1 MVDYVR
7 SEFESVSLRQACLI
21 FNLSTSVYRYTAK
34 KKQDDEII
42 HQELVT
48 LAEKRPT
55 WGFWKMYYRI
65 RLDGWKINH
74 KRIYRL
80 YQEARLNMRRKTRK
94 RVPKR
99 IKQPLLQ
106 PLQPNLSWSMDF
118 MRDSLFMGRPFRAF
132 NVIDDYNREAL
143 NITLAK
149 SITSKKVIE
158 ELEQLIQWRGK
169 PERIRVDNGPE
180 FIAEALRE
188 WCENENRKI
197 ELVFI
202 EKGKPSQNGYIERF
216 NKTYREDVLDA
227 YLFEEIEYARELTKK
242 WIWFYNNIR
251 PHESL
256 NNLPPR
262 LFLLKYG
269 KLHYPQIHDEFPTFQ
284 QDNIIKQKES
294 LSLHVAK

>member
-7 SEFESVSLRQACLI
+7 SEYEKASLRQACMI
-21 FNLSTSVYRYTAK
+21 FNLSTSVYRYSAK
-34 KKQDDEII
+34 KKQDDDLI
-42 HQELVT
+42 HGELVS

-65 RLDGWKINH
+65 RLDGWRINH
-74 KRIYRL
+74 KRVYRL
-80 YQEARLNMRRKTRK
+80 YREARLNMRRRTRK

-180 FIAEALRE
+180 FIADALRE
-188 WCENENRKI
+188 WCEHKNQNI

-216 NKTYREDVLDA
+216 NKTYREDVLDS
-227 YLFEEIEYARELTKK
+227 YLFEDIEYARELTKD
-242 WIWFYNNIR
+242 WIWTYNNER

-256 NNLPPR
+256 NNLTPR

-269 KLHYPQIHDEFPTFQ
+269 KLHNPQIPDEFPTFQ
-284 QDNIIKQKES
+284 QDNTIKEKES
-294 LSLHVAK
+294 LFLNVAK

>member
-1 MVDYVR
+1 MR
-7 SEFESVSLRQACLI
+7 SEFGKISLRQACLI

-34 KKQDDEII
+34 KKQDDEVI
-42 HQELVT
+42 HQELIF

-55 WGFWKMYYRI
+55 WGFWKMYHRI
-65 RLDGWKINH
+65 RLDGWRINH
-74 KRIYRL
+74 KRVYRL
-80 YQEARLNMRRKTRK
+80 YLEARLNMRRKTRK
-94 RVPKR
+94 RIAKR

-158 ELEQLIQWRGK
+158 ELEKLIQWRGK

-180 FIAEALRE
+180 FIADALRE
-188 WCENENRKI
+188 WCDNKNQNI

-202 EKGKPSQNGYIERF
+202 QKGKPSQNGYIERF
-216 NKTYREDVLDA
+216 NKTYREDVLDS
-227 YLFEEIEYARELTKK
+227 YLFEDIEFARELTNE
-242 WIWFYNNIR
+242 WIWTYNNER

-256 NNLPPR
+256 NNLTPR

-269 KLHYPQIHDEFPTFQ
+269 KLHNPQIRDEFPTFQ
-284 QDNIIKQKES
+284 QDNINKSKRNSIFECS
-294 LSLHVAK
+294 

>member
-1 MVDYVR
+1 VR
-7 SEFESVSLRQACLI
+7 SEFRKISLRQACLI

-34 KKQDDEII
+34 KKQDDEVI
-42 HQELVT
+42 HQELIS

-55 WGFWKMYYRI
+55 WGFWKMYHRI
-65 RLDGWKINH
+65 RLDGWRINH
-74 KRIYRL
+74 KRVYRL
-80 YQEARLNMRRKTRK
+80 YLEARLNMRRKTRK
-94 RVPKR
+94 RVAKR

-158 ELEQLIQWRGK
+158 ELEKLIQWRGK

-180 FIAEALRE
+180 FIADALRE
-188 WCENENRKI
+188 WCDNKNQNI

-202 EKGKPSQNGYIERF
+202 QKGKPSQNGYIERF
-216 NKTYREDVLDA
+216 NKTYREDVLDS
-227 YLFEEIEYARELTKK
+227 YLFEDIEFARELTNE
-242 WIWFYNNIR
+242 WIWTYNNER

-256 NNLPPR
+256 NNLTPR

-269 KLHYPQIHDEFPTFQ
+269 KLHNPQIRDEFPTFQ
-284 QDNIIKQKES
+284 QDNINKSKRNSIFECS
-294 LSLHVAK
+294 

>member
-1 MVDYVR
+1 
-7 SEFESVSLRQACLI
+7 
-21 FNLSTSVYRYTAK
+21 
-34 KKQDDEII
+34 
-42 HQELVT
+42 
-48 LAEKRPT
+48 
-55 WGFWKMYYRI
+55 
-65 RLDGWKINH
+65 
-74 KRIYRL
+74 
-80 YQEARLNMRRKTRK
+80 MRRKTRK
-94 RVPKR
+94 RVAKR

-158 ELEQLIQWRGK
+158 ELEKLIQWRGK

-180 FIAEALRE
+180 FIADALRE
-188 WCENENRKI
+188 WCDNKNQNI

-202 EKGKPSQNGYIERF
+202 QKGKPSQNGYIERF
-216 NKTYREDVLDA
+216 NKTYREDVLDS
-227 YLFEEIEYARELTKK
+227 YLFEDIEFARELTNE
-242 WIWFYNNIR
+242 WIWTYNNER

-256 NNLPPR
+256 NNLTPR

-269 KLHYPQIHDEFPTFQ
+269 KLHNPQIRDEFPTFQ
-284 QDNIIKQKES
+284 QDNIKKSKRNSIFECS
-294 LSLHVAK
+294 

>member
-1 MVDYVR
+1 VR
-7 SEFESVSLRQACLI
+7 SEFRKISLRQACLI

-34 KKQDDEII
+34 KKQDDEVI
-42 HQELVT
+42 HQELIS

-55 WGFWKMYYRI
+55 WGFWKMYHRI
-65 RLDGWKINH
+65 RLDGWRINH
-74 KRIYRL
+74 KRVYRL
-80 YQEARLNMRRKTRK
+80 YLEARLNMRRKTRK
-94 RVPKR
+94 RVAKR

-158 ELEQLIQWRGK
+158 ELEKLIQWRGK

-180 FIAEALRE
+180 FIADALRE
-188 WCENENRKI
+188 WCDNKNQNI

-202 EKGKPSQNGYIERF
+202 QKGKPSQNGYIERF
-216 NKTYREDVLDA
+216 NKTYREDVLDS
-227 YLFEEIEYARELTKK
+227 YLFEDIEFARELTNE
-242 WIWFYNNIR
+242 WIWTYNNER

-256 NNLPPR
+256 NNLTPR

-269 KLHYPQIHDEFPTFQ
+269 KLHNPQIRDEFPTFQ
-284 QDNIIKQKES
+284 QDNIKKSKRNSIFECS
-294 LSLHVAK
+294 